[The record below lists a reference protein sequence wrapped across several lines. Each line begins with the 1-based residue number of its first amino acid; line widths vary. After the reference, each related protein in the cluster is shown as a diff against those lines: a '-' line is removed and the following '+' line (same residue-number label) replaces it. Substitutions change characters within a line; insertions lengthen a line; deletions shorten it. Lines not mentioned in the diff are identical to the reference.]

1 MKPQRVVNGKRININ
16 MSNRLRDLRLEAKLT
31 QDAIAERL
39 EIPRGTYSTLE
50 SGVCLPTEDVLKD
63 LTSIL
68 NCKPEDIYAVV
79 YLDIIK
85 LEGF

>member
-68 NCKPEDIYAVV
+68 NCKPKDIYAVV